1 MLDYILEQTEI
12 YLQNMDKEK
21 RKKIGQFFTS
31 KETAKFMAG
40 ILETKKE
47 HLKILDPGAGS
58 GILSATLI

>member
-40 ILETKKE
+40 ILETKKS
-47 HLKILDPGAGS
+47 I
-58 GILSATLI
+58 